1 MYDYDAEAVWLLK
14 DFMRAIGVTSKFWP
28 RLKPGM
34 VKLLENWDKKNSP
47 LVAATQPIPE
57 KRPRGKA
64 PKKDLTNVASEP
76 ECQTRKRKETYSVVS
91 EEATVKRQKSNVNET
106 AGSTAAHNLQ
116 EPDATRV
123 GRHEEIPLQFDN
135 NNGAQFSTR
144 ASRQKTFLAPD
155 QSKYLVAASS
165 EFSKKSPLGIPGLDG
180 TVDLVKSTLAN
191 FAIDENVGGKLQ
203 IGGATVET
211 VQKRPTCAAASRAR
225 TKKNGSTDPNSTDP
239 PTSNTTGRI
248 DDAVPLTS
256 TGIHHLLRKKKHH
269 NAKTQHDVLE
279 RLSENHA
286 QSAEEDNA
294 LSHNKRTEHFAK
306 GIGEKQ
312 EVIKAQEEE
321 AARQR
326 KLHEARRHGRYL
338 DKKTAETFRVKH
350 HTVLLPLDEFY
361 QPGKERASMHMLDT
375 RRYTERLL
383 ETARAEGREVKLW
396 MGGSTPPREP
406 QMEEYFEE
414 NEQWQVEVGI
424 EGESGLSGV
433 LW

>member
-155 QSKYLVAASS
+155 QSKYLVTASS
-165 EFSKKSPLGIPGLDG
+165 EFSKVSSGDSG
-180 TVDLVKSTLAN
+180 
-191 FAIDENVGGKLQ
+191 
-203 IGGATVET
+203 
-211 VQKRPTCAAASRAR
+211 
-225 TKKNGSTDPNSTDP
+225 
-239 PTSNTTGRI
+239 TGR
-248 DDAVPLTS
+248 
-256 TGIHHLLRKKKHH
+256 H
-269 NAKTQHDVLE
+269 N
-279 RLSENHA
+279 
-286 QSAEEDNA
+286 
-294 LSHNKRTEHFAK
+294 
-306 GIGEKQ
+306 
-312 EVIKAQEEE
+312 
-321 AARQR
+321 
-326 KLHEARRHGRYL
+326 
-338 DKKTAETFRVKH
+338 
-350 HTVLLPLDEFY
+350 
-361 QPGKERASMHMLDT
+361 
-375 RRYTERLL
+375 
-383 ETARAEGREVKLW
+383 
-396 MGGSTPPREP
+396 
-406 QMEEYFEE
+406 
-414 NEQWQVEVGI
+414 
-424 EGESGLSGV
+424 
-433 LW
+433 